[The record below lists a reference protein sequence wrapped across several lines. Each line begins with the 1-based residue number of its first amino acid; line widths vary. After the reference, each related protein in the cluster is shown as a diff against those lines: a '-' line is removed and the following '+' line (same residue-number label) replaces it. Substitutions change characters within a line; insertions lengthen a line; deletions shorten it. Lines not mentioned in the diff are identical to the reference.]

1 MKSSGT
7 PNPTGRRF
15 GTIYFLFFAIYG
27 ITPYLQVIL
36 RKLGYS
42 PAAVGLFLG
51 LFELVGIAG
60 PIVLARKADALGRFN
75 PFLIASGLGIILGM
89 GLLVSV
95 NHAIAAV
102 IGLGFASL
110 GLKTPVPVLD
120 TALLRAI
127 ESDQKEGKRTP
138 SYGLMR
144 GIGSIGFVIV
154 TLIVQFTPGFETSA
168 PIVMAAVMAFLSCVF
183 LVALKWLPETGDG
196 TDHKTRQKVS
206 FGWIDSTFLL
216 GLAVIVL
223 GRVAMAPV
231 NSFFS
236 LYLVESLKW
245 HAIGA
250 MSALGAAVEIPM
262 MMLAWRYMSKRSPM
276 QAISLASVAIVLRL
290 LTYALVPTKTGA
302 IVGQLLHSLCYGLFQ
317 PATVAFVN
325 LKTPPS
331 ERTTGM
337 AILLGI
343 GMGFPA
349 FIGSAL
355 GGLVVEWA
363 GYRWLFASF
372 SVFAMGSLALYFSK
386 RSLLNLVR

>member
-1 MKSSGT
+1 
-7 PNPTGRRF
+7 
-15 GTIYFLFFAIYG
+15 
-27 ITPYLQVIL
+27 
-36 RKLGYS
+36 
-42 PAAVGLFLG
+42 
-51 LFELVGIAG
+51 
-60 PIVLARKADALGRFN
+60 
-75 PFLIASGLGIILGM
+75 
-89 GLLVSV
+89 
-95 NHAIAAV
+95 
-102 IGLGFASL
+102 
-110 GLKTPVPVLD
+110 
-120 TALLRAI
+120 
-127 ESDQKEGKRTP
+127 
-138 SYGLMR
+138 
-144 GIGSIGFVIV
+144 
-154 TLIVQFTPGFETSA
+154 
-168 PIVMAAVMAFLSCVF
+168 MAAVMAFLSCVF

-250 MSALGAAVEIPM
+250 MSALGATVEIPM

-337 AILLGI
+337 AFLLGI

-355 GGLVVEWA
+355 GVLVVEWA
-363 GYRWLFASF
+363 AT
-372 SVFAMGSLALYFSK
+372 VGSSHPLAIRHGNLALYFSK
-386 RSLLNLVR
+386 RSCLTWCADSASSGAPTQGRLCIKLEPAQGG